1 MRTTSYLSSAR
12 VVSILLVLAMYLD
25 IDLTRDQ
32 LQRNAWLNDA
42 RQIYARSFLG
52 RLTKPLRNT
61 REEVLGVGTVM
72 IEQLHLPAGQ
82 ERADGPV
89 WVVKVTRVDGKQ
101 WRATIGEK
109 TIGQSERELA
119 ERLQRIAATLG
130 LKDTE
135 KSDITALFRA
145 IERDSAERKVTVPGV
160 DLAFRPDIAPWVI
173 AVLSLGF
180 LLMVRNQLRRVLID
194 RDLALD
200 EPWIVVDSG
209 SGLERLVAAGWLLAI
224 WAAPWI
230 TSGCLLAVFS
240 SQIIVDGAVTTWPKE
255 LLACGASL
263 LLICLG
269 GWTSLTVTSDL
280 LCLRRLRKQKLERLT
295 SEPSAA
301 AP

>member
-25 IDLTRDQ
+25 VDLTRDQ

-42 RQIYARSFLG
+42 RRIYAQAFLAK
-52 RLTKPLRNT
+52 LAKPLRDT
-61 REEVLGVGTVM
+61 REEVLGVGIVV
-72 IEQLHLPAGQ
+72 IEKLRLPAGQ
-82 ERADGPV
+82 ERGAEPAWG
-89 WVVKVTRVDGKQ
+89 VKVTRVDGRE
-101 WRATIGEK
+101 WRVTIAERA
-109 TIGQSERELA
+109 IDQSEKELA
-119 ERLQRIAATLG
+119 EGLQRIAARLG

-135 KSDITALFRA
+135 KIDITALFRA

-173 AVLSLGF
+173 SVLSLGF
-180 LLMVRNQLRRVLID
+180 LLMVRNQLRRVLTD
-194 RDLALD
+194 GDLALD

-209 SGLERLVAAGWLLAI
+209 NGLERLVAGGWLLAI

-230 TSGCLLAVFS
+230 TNGCLLAVFS

-280 LCLRRLRKQKLERLT
+280 LRLRRLRKQRLERLT
-295 SEPSAA
+295 AELGTVVP
-301 AP
+301 